1 MTFIKNIEDTR
12 ESASIKIIKKLNNKL
27 NLIDISEPYLK
38 SNNNLLSE
46 NHKFLKKY
54 KINNIHLSKS
64 KIKKYDVVMILSDHD
79 KFNYNLIKKE
89 SKILIDTR
97 NRVFRE
103 IGSINYNLCQKN
115 VELFKSFLDFYFLRP
130 ENALMLTLRSISYKI
145 L

>member
-1 MTFIKNIEDTR
+1 M
-12 ESASIKIIKKLNNKL
+12 
-27 NLIDISEPYLK
+27 IDISEPYLK

-97 NRVFRE
+97 NRVFRD
-103 IGSINYNLCQKN
+103 NK
-115 VELFKSFLDFYFLRP
+115 FYKL
-130 ENALMLTLRSISYKI
+130 
-145 L
+145 